1 MAVDGARAAL
11 VPSAAVKS
19 WLVVWIVL
27 LAAPV
32 ARAQAQAR
40 DERAAEA
47 HFTRGVALADAG
59 RWEEAIRAF
68 EDARLAAPLPA
79 VLFNLAEA
87 HRRVGAAHTYH
98 ALMAY
103 REYLASLGDA
113 PSPNRAVA
121 LERIE
126 DLSRRIAR
134 LRIEVSPATAT
145 VLIDDREVSPG
156 TREVEL
162 EPGPHAIVVRADE
175 HLPDA
180 RSMTLAQGERGAL
193 LVSLSHTPVRVE
205 APPPPPPEVT
215 YRDSL
220 HLSLAYHII
229 PDATG
234 LGQGVGLRAGM
245 RLARAFEVTIG
256 GSFNHTN
263 GVDYAVG
270 GLAAYYVGEA
280 SRFGYYMGMQV
291 AAVIPDCRGGCVPNT
306 TPGVETST
314 SMAVAISLGA
324 RLSVTRWLSFFVD
337 GNVGLMQWSSPTP
350 FVYLAVGPQ
359 VSLGM

>member
-1 MAVDGARAAL
+1 MAL
-11 VPSAAVKS
+11 VPSGLVRP
-19 WLVVWIVL
+19 WLVACTAL
-27 LAAPV
+27 LAAPL
-32 ARAQAQAR
+32 AWAQAR

-134 LRIEVSPATAT
+134 LRIEVSPVTAT
-145 VLIDDREVSPG
+145 VRIDDHEVSPG

-180 RSMTLAQGERGAL
+180 RSVTLAEGERGAL
-193 LVSLSHTPVRVE
+193 MVTLSRTPVRVE
-205 APPPPPPEVT
+205 APPPPPPPPPPAPEVT

-234 LGQGVGLRAGM
+234 LGQGVGLRVGM
-245 RLARAFEVTIG
+245 RLARAFEVAVG

-263 GVDYAVG
+263 GVDYVVG

-280 SRFGYYMGMQV
+280 SRFGYYMGMQLAV
-291 AAVIPDCRGGCVPNT
+291 VIPDCRGGCVPNT

-314 SMAVAISLGA
+314 SMAAAISLGA
-324 RLSVTRWLSFFVD
+324 RLSVMRWLSFFVD
-337 GNVGLMQWSSPTP
+337 ANVGLMQWSSPTP
-350 FVYLAVGPQ
+350 FVYLAAGPQ